1 MESTAIS
8 QKPLF
13 TIHQAGS
20 IILIR
25 FTEFAKWIDVGSA
38 NQADKDLT
46 RLIEDNLSTTV
57 VLNLKPIEM
66 MATLMIG
73 HLVRLHK
80 TLETGGGKLKLCD
93 VGQSVIKTLSIMG
106 LDRRLEITEDETK
119 ALEEFGETPPPTGS
133 PPAQPKAPST
143 EELTEKQEGLE
154 TDILSNKIL
163 KGTAKAK
170 GKSTFEDPRDQRQV
184 QEGIADLPLIWDE
197 PEEGTISFVLEQ
209 RKILATDLAE
219 RIFQHLK
226 KVAFSGKYKQ
236 MILDFEKV
244 YFLSSRLVGHM
255 TKLQKVMG
263 EHSGTLTLTNIH
275 SDLRPLFRILKVDQ
289 VVKILDTAPN

>member
-1 MESTAIS
+1 MPTTATS

-25 FTEFAKWIDVGSA
+25 FTEFSKWIDVGSA

-46 RLIEDNLSTTV
+46 ALIQDNQSTTV
-57 VLNLKPIEM
+57 ILNLKPIEM

-80 TLETGGGKLKLCD
+80 TLERGGGKLKLCC
-93 VGQSVIKTLSIMG
+93 VGPSVLKTLSIMG
-106 LDRRLEITEDETK
+106 LDKQLEIAEDETK
-119 ALEEFGETPPPTGS
+119 ALKEFGETPPPTSS
-133 PPAQPKAPST
+133 PPPQPQEPST
-143 EELTEKQEGLE
+143 EELKEKQEGLE
-154 TDILSNKIL
+154 TDILSNKAL
-163 KGTAKAK
+163 KGAAKPKNESAFK
-170 GKSTFEDPRDQRQV
+170 DPRDQRHV

-197 PEEGTISFVLEQ
+197 PDDATVSFILVQ
-209 RKILATDLAE
+209 RKILATELVE

-226 KVAFSGKYKQ
+226 KIASSGKYKQ
-236 MILDFEKV
+236 MILDFEQV

-289 VVKILDTAPN
+289 VVEILDTAPN